1 MSIKQKS
8 VYVCQ
13 NCSFETSN
21 WVGQCP
27 ECGTWN
33 SFVESVVSA
42 KSIIGTKGFGI
53 SRRGL
58 LSTNI
63 MAPVQLSKVS
73 SDTYTRISSNISEF
87 DHVLGG
93 GFVPGQV
100 VLIAGDPGIGK
111 STLLTQ
117 IAKELKNKKVLYIC
131 GEESPGQIKIRAE
144 RMGYKAEN
152 LFVLSEN
159 DADVIS
165 ESLNEKK
172 DYALVIVDSIQTLTT
187 QQLTGVSGSVGQVK
201 ACAQILTDCAKRTN
215 VPLILIGHVTK
226 EGTVAG
232 PKVLEHLVDTVL
244 YLEGDSQHLYRIL
257 KTTKNRFG
265 PISEVGVFEMNEKG
279 MEQVTNPSKL
289 FLNERLEKASGS
301 CVTVVMEGFRPI
313 LFEIQALVSRTAFG
327 YPKRTASGFNANRL
341 SVLIATLE
349 KRCSLNLSTFD
360 VYVNVAGGFKI
371 SDYACDLAV
380 CLAIASS
387 LKDKTVGAKTAV
399 FGECGLL
406 GEIRKVSH
414 AVQREKE
421 AKKMGFTN
429 IISPENTRTLK
440 EAVAKLWS

>member
-1 MSIKQKS
+1 MPIKQKS

-13 NCSFETSN
+13 NCSFETAN
-21 WVGQCP
+21 WIGQCP
-27 ECGTWN
+27 QCGDWN

-42 KSIIGTKGFGI
+42 SIKRPRHGGV
-53 SRRGL
+53 
-58 LSTNI
+58 LSPI
-63 MAPVQLSKVS
+63 QLSKVS
-73 SDTYTRISSNISEF
+73 SDTYSRISSNISEF

-100 VLIAGDPGIGK
+100 TLIAGDPGIGK

-131 GEESPGQIKIRAE
+131 GEESPGQIKIRVE

-165 ESLNEKK
+165 ENLNEKK
-172 DYALVIVDSIQTLTT
+172 DYALVIVDSVQTLTT
-187 QQLTGVSGSVGQVK
+187 QQLAGVAGSVGQVK
-201 ACAQILTDCAKRTN
+201 ACAQILTDCAKKSGI
-215 VPLILIGHVTK
+215 PLILVGHVTK
-226 EGTVAG
+226 EGMIAG
-232 PKVLEHLVDTVL
+232 PKVLEHLVDTVM
-244 YLEGDSQHLYRIL
+244 YLEGDLQHLYRIL

-279 MEQVTNPSKL
+279 MEQVSNPSKL

-313 LFEIQALVSRTAFG
+313 LFEIQALVLRTAFG

-349 KRCSLNLSTFD
+349 KRCGLNLSNFD

-371 SDYACDLAV
+371 SDYACDLAI
-380 CLAIASS
+380 CLAIVSS
-387 LKDKTVGAKTAV
+387 LKDKSVGVKTAA

-414 AVQREKE
+414 TIQREKE

-429 IISPENTRTLK
+429 IISPENTRTLR
-440 EAVAKLWS
+440 EAVAKL

>member
-1 MSIKQKS
+1 MPIKQKS

-33 SFVESVVSA
+33 SFVESVVNAKKGTSA
-42 KSIIGTKGFGI
+42 GGFSKGSRSGT
-53 SRRGL
+53 GL
-58 LSTNI
+58 S
-63 MAPVQLSKVS
+63 PVQLSKVS
-73 SDTYTRISSNISEF
+73 SDTYSRISSNISEF

-100 VLIAGDPGIGK
+100 TLIAGDPGIGK

-159 DADVIS
+159 DVDVIS

-187 QQLTGVSGSVGQVK
+187 QQLTGVAGSVGQVK

-289 FLNERLEKASGS
+289 FLNERIDKASGS

-349 KRCSLNLSTFD
+349 KRCGLNLSTFD

-380 CLAIASS
+380 CLAIVSS
-387 LKDKTVGAKTAV
+387 LKDKSVGAKTVA

-414 AVQREKE
+414 TTQREKE

-429 IISPENTRTLK
+429 IISPENTRTLR

>member
-1 MSIKQKS
+1 MPIKQKS

-13 NCSFETSN
+13 NCAYETSN
-21 WVGQCP
+21 WIGQCS
-27 ECGTWN
+27 ECKSWN
-33 SFVESVVSA
+33 SFVESIVSTKNSGNLRNGSLGGVV
-42 KSIIGTKGFGI
+42 
-53 SRRGL
+53 
-58 LSTNI
+58 LS
-63 MAPVQLSKVS
+63 PVQLSNVS
-73 SDTYTRISSNISEF
+73 LDTYSRISSNISEF

-117 IAKELKNKKVLYIC
+117 IAKELKDKKVLYIC

-144 RMGYKAEN
+144 RMGYTAKN

-159 DADVIS
+159 DADIIS
-165 ESLNEKK
+165 QSINEKNN
-172 DYALVIVDSIQTLTT
+172 YSLVIVDSIQTLTT
-187 QQLTGVSGSVGQVK
+187 QQLTGVAGSVGQVK
-201 ACAQILTDCAKRTN
+201 ACAQILTNCAKRTN

-244 YLEGDSQHLYRIL
+244 YLEGDPQHLYRIL

-279 MEQVTNPSKL
+279 MEEVTNPSKL

-301 CVTVVMEGFRPI
+301 CVTAVMEGFRPI

-327 YPKRTASGFNANRL
+327 YPRRTASGFNVNRL

-387 LKDKTVGAKTAV
+387 LKDKTVGAKTVA

-414 AVQREKE
+414 TTQREKE

-429 IISPENTRTLK
+429 IISPENTRTLR